1 MGKVFDDIMEG
12 LGQALAHARGEDVPG
27 LKVHLP
33 ESLDVAAIRKRTGL
47 SQGSFANTIAVP
59 VGTLRNWEQK
69 RRQPEGPARVLLAL
83 LDRNPNLVAETL
95 APKSRG
101 QGRRVVAQAGAK
113 RGAARAH
120 EGGQA
125 QAKN

>member
-1 MGKVFDDIMEG
+1 M
-12 LGQALAHARGEDVPG
+12 PG
-27 LKVHLP
+27 LRVHLP
-33 ESLDVAAIRKRTGL
+33 ANLDVAAIRKRTGL

-95 APKSRG
+95 TPNSG
-101 QGRRVVAQAGAK
+101 IQGGPVVAQAGAQT
-113 RGAARAH
+113 GTARAY
-120 EGGQA
+120 GRR
-125 QAKN
+125 AKA